1 VTITFRDGVGG
12 IHAILYAMFDAE
24 ERLDRQ
30 AMRRQVEVCLAAGVH
45 GIGALGL
52 ATEVA
57 KLSEGERRIIMEWT
71 AEDVGR
77 RVPLFF
83 TIFGA
88 SVAEQTAQLR
98 HAEAVGADWVIL
110 QPPPVGSY
118 GAAEYIQ
125 FFSRVAA
132 ATHLPT
138 GIQNAPAFLGRGLT
152 PDEISQLVG
161 DHPNI
166 RVLKAEGAAVEIE
179 GVIAATGGSVPVLN
193 GRGGLELLDNL
204 RAGCVGLILAP
215 DIIDYAVVAYGRFRA
230 GDEAGAEQAYARFLP
245 SATFAMQSIE
255 SLVCYGKRVFALRA
269 GIAVH
274 NRAPSLKP
282 TSFGLAR
289 VVQHAAN
296 LGAYGQLQPGR
307 PCTGSL
313 DST

>member
-1 VTITFRDGVGG
+1 MVSPHGFAG
-12 IHAILYAMFDAE
+12 IHAILYALFDAD

-30 AMRRQVEVCLAAGVH
+30 AMRRQVELCLVAGVH

-57 KLSEGERRIIMEWT
+57 KLSEAERRTVMEWM
-71 AEDVGR
+71 AEDTAG

-88 SVAEQTAQLR
+88 SVAEQTAQVR
-98 HAEAVGADWVIL
+98 QAEAVGADWVIL

-125 FFSRVAA
+125 FFGRVAG

-152 PDEISQLVG
+152 ADEISRLVR
-161 DHPNI
+161 DHSNI

-179 GVIAATGGSVPVLN
+179 RVIAATGGSVPVLN
-193 GRGGLELLDNL
+193 GRGGLEVIDNL
-204 RAGCVGLILAP
+204 RAGCAGLILAP
-215 DIIDYAVVAYGRFRA
+215 DIIDHAVIAYNRFRD
-230 GDEAGAEQAYARFLP
+230 GDETGAEQAYARLLP
-245 SATFAMQSIE
+245 SASFAMQSIE

-269 GIAVH
+269 GLAVH
-274 NRAPSLKP
+274 DRAPALKP
-282 TSFGLAR
+282 TQFGLDRAA
-289 VVQHAAN
+289 QHATA
-296 LGAYGQLQPGR
+296 LGPLPGPAR
-307 PCTGSL
+307 
-313 DST
+313 